1 MLEFVTKET
10 HKCPYCNSILLETSS
25 FDGKEIWK
33 ICTVCNKR
41 FEIAEFKKAQPW
53 DVITLDDDIQ
63 WKENATCEK
72 NAQVQK
78 E

>member
-1 MLEFVTKET
+1 MIEFVTKET

-41 FEIAEFKKAQPW
+41 FEIAWMFPTEWQQDF
-53 DVITLDDDIQ
+53 
-63 WKENATCEK
+63 EK
-72 NAQVQK
+72 IRHS
-78 E
+78 